1 MKIKVITL
9 RIEAQSAHK
18 DSLPGMLLKVANQL
32 QDEIEEEVMRYEDGD
47 QIKWSHDESPV
58 RDLK

>member
-18 DSLPGMLLKVANQL
+18 DSFPGILRKLADQL
-32 QDEIEEEVMRYEDGD
+32 QDEIEEGVMRYEDGD